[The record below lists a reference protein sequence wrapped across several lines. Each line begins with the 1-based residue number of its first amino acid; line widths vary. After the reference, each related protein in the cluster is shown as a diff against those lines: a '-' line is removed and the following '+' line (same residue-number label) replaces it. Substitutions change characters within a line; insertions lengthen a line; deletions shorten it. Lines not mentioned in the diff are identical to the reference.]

1 MKKRFFVC
9 LLVLLLAIVFPVN
22 VIAAPNQDTHEV
34 IYFEDGS
41 YITITLTETGSRA
54 SGTKTGSKTYNYADE
69 NGNVAWKAVLTGT
82 FTYTGSSAT
91 CTASSCNVT
100 IYDSAWYVVSKT
112 ASKSG
117 NTAKA
122 SIVMGKKLLGITIEK
137 KSAELSLSCSANG
150 TLS

>member
-1 MKKRFFVC
+1 MIKRLFSC
-9 LLVLLLAIVFPVN
+9 LLVLLLAFVFPIN
-22 VIAAPNQDTHEV
+22 TMAASTQSTQEV

-41 YITITLTETGSRA
+41 YITVALSEAQSRA
-54 SGTKTGSKTYNYADE
+54 SGTKSGSKTYKCYNSNDVE
-69 NGNVAWKAVLTGT
+69 LWRAVLTGT
-82 FTYTGSSAT
+82 FTYTGSSAS

-122 SIVMGKKLLGITIEK
+122 SITMGKKLLGITIEK